1 MVIANPYLI
10 LLPLILLALG
20 GYICSWLFALSEETL
35 VRVVTDFFMPMLVFY
50 SLYTS
55 TINLDDTMKLGG
67 AGGFVL
73 LFLLIASLVYCHVF
87 NLDKR
92 AFLPPIIFM
101 NSGFLGIPLMELWG
115 ASGAVNQIVIYDQI
129 QTFFIFT
136 LGIFIVA
143 GGFTLSGLM
152 EILKTPLLWS
162 IILGFWFRYA
172 NIDIPQPFLD
182 ACKYSGAGAPA
193 LATFALGCSL
203 RKRRLRA
210 DPHLI
215 SGLLMRFGLG
225 FIAGML
231 AVNIFGITGSARIV
245 VVSAATLP
253 SAVFSVILPLRYG
266 VDSRFAGAMVLL
278 STLLSILTIPFVFYL
293 SSKI

>member
-1 MVIANPYLI
+1 MIANPYLI

-67 AGGFVL
+67 AVGFVL

>member
-1 MVIANPYLI
+1 MIADPYLI
-10 LLPLILLALG
+10 LLPLIVLALG
-20 GYICSWLFALSEETL
+20 GYICSWLFSLSEDTL
-35 VRVVTDFFMPMLVFY
+35 VRVVTDFFMPLLVFY

-55 TINLDDTMKLGG
+55 TIKLNDTMRIGG
-67 AGGFVL
+67 AVSFVL
-73 LFLLIASLVYCHVF
+73 LFLFIVSLIYCRVF

-115 ASGAVNQIVIYDQI
+115 GAGAVSQIVIYDQI
-129 QTFFIFT
+129 QTVFIFT
-136 LGIFIVA
+136 LGILIVA
-143 GGFTLSGLM
+143 GGFAWSGLVEM
-152 EILKTPLLWS
+152 FKTPLLWS
-162 IILGFWFRYA
+162 IILGFWCRYA
-172 NIDIPQPFLD
+172 DIDIGQPLLD
-182 ACKYSGAGAPA
+182 ACRYSGAGAPA

-203 RKRRLRA
+203 RKRRMRA

-231 AVNIFGITGSARIV
+231 AVNLFGITGSARIV
-245 VVSAATLP
+245 VVSASTLP
-253 SAVFSVILPLRYG
+253 SAVFSVVLPLRYG

-278 STLLSILTIPFVFYL
+278 STLLSVFTIPFVFYL
-293 SSKI
+293 SGKI

>member
-1 MVIANPYLI
+1 MITDSFLI
-10 LLPLILLALG
+10 LMPLIVLAVG
-20 GYICSWLFALSEETL
+20 GYICSWLFSLSEDTL

-55 TINLDDTMKLGG
+55 KINLNDTIKLGG
-67 AGGFVL
+67 AVCFVL
-73 LFLLIASLVYCHVF
+73 FLLLIASLVYCRIF

-92 AFLPPIIFM
+92 AFLPPIMFM
-101 NSGFLGIPLMELWG
+101 NSGFIGIPLMELWG
-115 ASGAVNQIVIYDQI
+115 GAVAVNQIVIYDQI

-143 GGFTLSGLM
+143 GGFALSGLVEM
-152 EILKTPLLWS
+152 FKTPLLWS
-162 IILGFWFRYA
+162 IILGFWCRYA
-172 NIDIPQPFLD
+172 GIEISQPLLE
-182 ACKYSGAGAPA
+182 ACRFSGAGAPA

-203 RKRRLRA
+203 RKHRMRA

-231 AVNIFGITGSARIV
+231 AVNIFGITGSAGIV
-245 VVSAATLP
+245 VVSASALP
-253 SAVFSVILPLRYG
+253 SAVFSVVLPLRYG
-266 VDSRFAGAMVLL
+266 VDSRFAGAMILL
-278 STLLSILTIPFVFYL
+278 STLMSIFTIPVVFYL
-293 SSKI
+293 SSKL

>member
-1 MVIANPYLI
+1 
-10 LLPLILLALG
+10 
-20 GYICSWLFALSEETL
+20 
-35 VRVVTDFFMPMLVFY
+35 
-50 SLYTS
+50 
-55 TINLDDTMKLGG
+55 MKLGG
-67 AGGFVL
+67 AVGFVL
-73 LFLLIASLVYCHVF
+73 LFLFVASLLYCHVF

-115 ASGAVNQIVIYDQI
+115 GAGAVNQIVIYDQI

-136 LGIFIVA
+136 LGILIVA
-143 GGFTLSGLM
+143 GGFAWSGLV
-152 EILKTPLLWS
+152 EIFKTPLLWS
-162 IILGFWFRYA
+162 IILGFWCRYA
-172 NIDIPQPFLD
+172 DIDISQPLLD

-215 SGLLMRFGLG
+215 SGLLMRFVLG

-245 VVSAATLP
+245 VVSASTLP
-253 SAVFSVILPLRYG
+253 SAVFSVVLPLRYG
-266 VDSRFAGAMVLL
+266 VDARFSGAMVLL
-278 STLLSILTIPFVFYL
+278 STLLSVFTIPLVFYL

>member
-1 MVIANPYLI
+1 MIANPYLI
-10 LLPLILLALG
+10 LLPLILLGLG
-20 GYICSWLFALSEETL
+20 GYICAWLFALSEDTL
-35 VRVVTDFFMPMLVFY
+35 VRVVTDFFMPLLVFY

-55 TINLDDTMKLGG
+55 AININDTMKLGG
-67 AGGFVL
+67 AVIFVL
-73 LFLLIASLVYCHVF
+73 LFLMLASLVYCQVF
-87 NLDKR
+87 KLDKR
-92 AFLPPIIFM
+92 TFLPPIIFM

-143 GGFTLSGLM
+143 GGFTLTGLVEM
-152 EILKTPLLWS
+152 FKTPLLWS

-172 NIDIPQPFLD
+172 GVDISQPLLD
-182 ACKYSGAGAPA
+182 AFRYAGAGAPA

-215 SGLLMRFGLG
+215 SGLLIRFGFG
-225 FIAGML
+225 FIAGLL
-231 AVNIFGITGSARIV
+231 AVKLFGITGSARTV
-245 VVSAATLP
+245 VITASTLP
-253 SAVFSVILPLRYG
+253 SAVFSVVLPLRYG
-266 VDSRFAGAMVLL
+266 VDTRFAGAMVLL
-278 STLLSILTIPFVFYL
+278 STLLSVFTIPFVFYL
-293 SSKI
+293 CSKI

>member
-1 MVIANPYLI
+1 MIADPYLI
-10 LLPLILLALG
+10 LLPLIVLALG
-20 GYICSWLFALSEETL
+20 GYICSWLFSLSEDTL

-55 TINLDDTMKLGG
+55 RINLNDTIKLGG
-67 AGGFVL
+67 AVCFVL
-73 LFLLIASLVYCHVF
+73 FLLLIASLIYCHVF

-92 AFLPPIIFM
+92 AFLPPIMFM

-115 ASGAVNQIVIYDQI
+115 GAGAVNQIVIYDQI

-143 GGFTLSGLM
+143 GGFALSGLV
-152 EILKTPLLWS
+152 EIFKTPLLWS
-162 IILGFWFRYA
+162 IILGFWCRYA
-172 NIDIPQPFLD
+172 DIEIPQPLLD
-182 ACKYSGAGAPA
+182 ACKFSGAGAPA

-203 RKRRLRA
+203 RKRRMRA

-245 VVSAATLP
+245 VVSASALP
-253 SAVFSVILPLRYG
+253 SAVFSVVLPLRYG
-266 VDSRFAGAMVLL
+266 VDTRFAGAMVLL
-278 STLLSILTIPFVFYL
+278 STLLSILTIPVVFYL

>member
-67 AGGFVL
+67 AVGFVL

-162 IILGFWFRYA
+162 IILGFWF
-172 NIDIPQPFLD
+172 I
-182 ACKYSGAGAPA
+182 
-193 LATFALGCSL
+193 
-203 RKRRLRA
+203 
-210 DPHLI
+210 
-215 SGLLMRFGLG
+215 MR
-225 FIAGML
+225 
-231 AVNIFGITGSARIV
+231 
-245 VVSAATLP
+245 
-253 SAVFSVILPLRYG
+253 
-266 VDSRFAGAMVLL
+266 
-278 STLLSILTIPFVFYL
+278 
-293 SSKI
+293 

>member
-1 MVIANPYLI
+1 MIANPYLI
-10 LLPLILLALG
+10 LLPLILLGLG
-20 GYICSWLFALSEETL
+20 GYICAWLFALSEDTL

-55 TINLDDTMKLGG
+55 TINLEDTMKLGG
-67 AGGFVL
+67 AVGFVL
-73 LFLLIASLVYCHVF
+73 FFLLIASLVYCHVF

-143 GGFTLSGLM
+143 GGFTLSGLV
-152 EILKTPLLWS
+152 EIFKTPLLWS
-162 IILGFWFRYA
+162 IILV
-172 NIDIPQPFLD
+172 
-182 ACKYSGAGAPA
+182 SGVA
-193 LATFALGCSL
+193 
-203 RKRRLRA
+203 
-210 DPHLI
+210 
-215 SGLLMRFGLG
+215 
-225 FIAGML
+225 
-231 AVNIFGITGSARIV
+231 
-245 VVSAATLP
+245 LP

-266 VDSRFAGAMVLL
+266 VDPRFAGAMILL
-278 STLLSILTIPFVFYL
+278 STLLSIFTIPVVFYL
-293 SSKI
+293 SSKF

>member
-1 MVIANPYLI
+1 MITDPFLI
-10 LLPLILLALG
+10 LLPLIVLALG
-20 GYICSWLFALSEETL
+20 GYICAWLFTLSEDTL

-55 TINLDDTMKLGG
+55 SINLNDTMRLGG
-67 AGGFVL
+67 AVGFVL
-73 LFLLIASLVYCHVF
+73 LFLTIVSLVYCHVF
-87 NLDKR
+87 KLDKR

-115 ASGAVNQIVIYDQI
+115 ATGAVNQIVIYDQI

-143 GGFTLSGLM
+143 GGFTLSGLV
-152 EILKTPLLWS
+152 EIFKTPLLWS
-162 IILGFWFRYA
+162 IILGFWCRYA
-172 NIDIPQPFLD
+172 DIEISQPLLD

-215 SGLLMRFGLG
+215 SGLLMRFGFG
-225 FIAGML
+225 FIAGVL

-245 VVSAATLP
+245 VVSASTLP
-253 SAVFSVILPLRYG
+253 SAVFSVVLPLRYG
-266 VDSRFAGAMVLL
+266 VDTRFAGAMVLL
-278 STLLSILTIPFVFYL
+278 STLLSIFTIPVVFYL

>member
-20 GYICSWLFALSEETL
+20 GYICSWLFALSEDTL

-55 TINLDDTMKLGG
+55 SINLNDTMRLGG
-67 AGGFVL
+67 AVSFVL
-73 LFLLIASLVYCHVF
+73 LFLLIASLIYCHVF

-92 AFLPPIIFM
+92 AFLPPIVFI
-101 NSGFLGIPLMELWG
+101 NTGFLGIPLMGLWG
-115 ASGAVNQIVIYDQI
+115 GAGEVNQIVIYDQI
-129 QTFFIFT
+129 QTFYIFT

-143 GGFTLSGLM
+143 GGFTFSGLM

-162 IILGFWFRYA
+162 IILGFWCRYA

-203 RKRRLRA
+203 RKHRLRA

>member
-1 MVIANPYLI
+1 MITDPYLI
-10 LLPLILLALG
+10 LLPLIVLALG
-20 GYICSWLFALSEETL
+20 GYICAWVFTLAEDTL
-35 VRVVTDFFMPMLVFY
+35 VRIVTDFFMPMLVFY

-55 TINLDDTMKLGG
+55 TINLNDTMKLGG
-67 AGGFVL
+67 AVGFVL
-73 LFLLIASLVYCHVF
+73 LFLFVASLLYCHVF

-115 ASGAVNQIVIYDQI
+115 GAGAVNQIVIYDQI

-136 LGIFIVA
+136 LGIFLVA
-143 GGFTLSGLM
+143 GGFALSGLV
-152 EILKTPLLWS
+152 EIFKSPLLWS
-162 IILGFWFRYA
+162 IILGFWCRYA
-172 NIDIPQPFLD
+172 GIEIPQPLLD
-182 ACKYSGAGAPA
+182 ACKFSGAGAPA

-203 RKRRLRA
+203 KKRRMRA

-215 SGLLMRFGLG
+215 SGLLMRFGFG
-225 FIAGML
+225 FMAGVL

-245 VVSAATLP
+245 VVSASALP
-253 SAVFSVILPLRYG
+253 SAVFSVVLPLRYG

-278 STLLSILTIPFVFYL
+278 STLLSIFTIPVVFYL
-293 SSKI
+293 SNKF

>member
-1 MVIANPYLI
+1 MIANPYLI

-20 GYICSWLFALSEETL
+20 GYICAWLFALSEETL
-35 VRVVTDFFMPMLVFY
+35 VRVVTDFFMPLLVFY

-55 TINLDDTMKLGG
+55 TINLNDTMKLGG
-67 AGGFVL
+67 AVGFVL
-73 LFLLIASLVYCHVF
+73 LFLLLASLVYCHIF

-143 GGFTLSGLM
+143 GGFTLTGLV
-152 EILKTPLLWS
+152 EIFKTPLLWS

-172 NIDIPQPFLD
+172 GIDISQPLLD
-182 ACKYSGAGAPA
+182 AFKYSGAGAPA

-215 SGLLMRFGLG
+215 SGLLIRFGFG
-225 FIAGML
+225 FIAGLL
-231 AVNIFGITGSARIV
+231 AVKIFGITGSARTV
-245 VVSAATLP
+245 VITASTLP
-253 SAVFSVILPLRYG
+253 SAVFSVVLPLRYG
-266 VDSRFAGAMVLL
+266 VDTRFAGAMILL
-278 STLLSILTIPFVFYL
+278 STLLSVFTIPFVFYL
-293 SSKI
+293 CSKI

>member
-1 MVIANPYLI
+1 MIANPYLI
-10 LLPLILLALG
+10 LLPLIVLALG
-20 GYICSWLFALSEETL
+20 GYICSWLFALSEDTL

-55 TINLDDTMKLGG
+55 TINLEDTMKLGG
-67 AGGFVL
+67 AVGFVL
-73 LFLLIASLVYCHVF
+73 FFLLIASLVYCHVF

-245 VVSAATLP
+245 VVSASTLP